1 MAATA
6 TSEHYREQA
15 ERCEAD
21 AEASDLMEV
30 RDRNLRSAAA
40 WHAMASR
47 QQKSEAVRAEKD
59 RIADAA
65 RAQCLA

>member
-1 MAATA
+1 VAAT
-6 TSEHYREQA
+6 SVDYREHA

-21 AEASDLMEV
+21 AAAADLTEV

-40 WHAMASR
+40 WHALANR
-47 QQKSEAVRAEKD
+47 QFKSEQARADKD
-59 RIADAA
+59 RLAEAV

>member
-1 MAATA
+1 MAANA
-6 TSEHYREQA
+6 TSEHYRGQA

-21 AEASDLMEV
+21 AAASDLTEV

-47 QQKSEAVRAEKD
+47 QQKSEAARAEKD
-59 RIADAA
+59 RLAEAV
-65 RAQCLA
+65 RKQCLA

>member
-1 MAATA
+1 MAAA

-15 ERCEAD
+15 ARCEAD
-21 AEASDLMEV
+21 AATSDLMEV

-40 WHAMASR
+40 WHAMATR
-47 QQKSEAVRAEKD
+47 QQKSEQARAEKE
-59 RIADAA
+59 RIADTA